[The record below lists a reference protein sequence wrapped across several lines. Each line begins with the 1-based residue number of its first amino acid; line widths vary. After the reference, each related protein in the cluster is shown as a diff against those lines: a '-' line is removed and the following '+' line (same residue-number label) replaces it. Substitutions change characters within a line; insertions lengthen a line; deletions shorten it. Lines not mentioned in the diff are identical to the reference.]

1 MTWNWKGFMVAMFWI
16 VIFYFIL
23 STILWALWN
32 ATIPELTKSLNG
44 GTTQPFAN
52 ISYPTGLLF
61 GLLVIFLAMPISGA
75 HKMVTNYNFIEMTPS
90 WGRQEQVEVI
100 EVEDM

>member
-1 MTWNWKGFMVAMFWI
+1 MNWTKLLWTMMWI
-16 VIFYFIL
+16 AVLFVIL
-23 STILWALWN
+23 SFILWALWN

-44 GTTQPFAN
+44 GVAQPFQN
-52 ISYPTGLLF
+52 LSIGSGFLF
-61 GLLVIFLAMPISGA
+61 SLLVVFLAMPISGA
-75 HKMVTNYNFIEMTPS
+75 HKMVTNYNFIEMTPA